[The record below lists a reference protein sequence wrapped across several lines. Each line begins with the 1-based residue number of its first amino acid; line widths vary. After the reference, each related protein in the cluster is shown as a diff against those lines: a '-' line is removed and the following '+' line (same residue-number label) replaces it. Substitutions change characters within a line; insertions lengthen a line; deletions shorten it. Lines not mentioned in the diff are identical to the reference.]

1 MQVPEENLIG
11 KYFFLFYNHS
21 CYEILIRSK
30 SLRLE
35 HFVNE
40 RNKTGH
46 LHFHLLFCMF
56 FLLKIII
63 HDNKTGAFFRIE

>member
-11 KYFFLFYNHS
+11 NYFFLFYNHL

-46 LHFHLLFCMF
+46 LHFFFVCF